1 MIRAAATFFGFILP
15 LGLVGAVPAGWA
27 WARPGLNETGS
38 LSWST
43 MSDESGTVVDYPAA
57 VFTMEGAAPPRGV
70 GRSLQSADGS
80 ARFMMYVERNDG
92 NLTPESYV
100 RRNLAVPETL
110 LDYRRVTGRF
120 FAVSGIEEEVIFYSR
135 CNFSDGSEGRI
146 HCIFISYPKSEKRMW
161 DDIVTR
167 MSLSLHVRR

>member
-1 MIRAAATFFGFILP
+1 MIRAAATFFGFILT
-15 LGLVGAVPAGWA
+15 LGLAGAVPAGWA
-27 WARPGLNETGS
+27 WARLGFNETGS

-43 MSDESGTVVDYPAA
+43 MSDEFGTVVDYPAA
-57 VFTMEGAAPPRGV
+57 VFTVAAPPRGV
-70 GRSLQSADGS
+70 GRSLQSADDS

-92 NLTPESYV
+92 NQTPESYV
-100 RRNLAVPETL
+100 RRNLAVPESL
-110 LDYRRVTGRF
+110 LDYRRITGRF

-135 CNFSDGSEGRI
+135 CNFSDGSDGRI

-167 MSLSLHVRR
+167 MSLSLRVRR